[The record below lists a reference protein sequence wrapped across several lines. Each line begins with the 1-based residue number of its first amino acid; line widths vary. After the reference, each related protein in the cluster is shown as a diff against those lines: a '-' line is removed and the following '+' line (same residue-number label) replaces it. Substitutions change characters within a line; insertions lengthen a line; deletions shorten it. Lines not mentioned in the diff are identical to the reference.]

1 LTVGEG
7 VREVWQGEE
16 EEEEVWGGRY
26 RTPWDLSL
34 GSWFCQRRFDAVEAE
49 ERHTHIE

>member
-1 LTVGEG
+1 LTGG
-7 VREVWQGEE
+7 KGIREVCEEE

-34 GSWFCQRRFDAVEAE
+34 GSWFCQRRFDDVKAE